1 MWLQN
6 ERNRLLSQTG
16 LDKRNSDLAPSD
28 VKPENSP
35 GVRRPLHFII
45 DLGCQLWPQFDCGF
59 AALRSVP
66 GKGPCLGAAPIK
78 RLPQRMALVFPSRL
92 LTLAGMELSQGLR
105 KVQERVAQA
114 CRRAGRQASEV
125 TLVAVTKG
133 QPPQEAKAKIP
144 LCLARLRWH
153 MIGHLQTNK
162 ARDAVHFFEMIQ
174 SIDSLRLA
182 EEVNRCAE
190 KAGRTMPILLE
201 VNVAGEASKFGY
213 RPETLLAEFDRLNGL
228 RRLEI
233 HGLMTMAPWT
243 PDPEKVRPVFRRL
256 RELKAEC
263 EARLGAP
270 LEHLSMG
277 MSSDFEVAI
286 EEGATIVR
294 VGTAIFGER
303 HRSAPAASG
312 G

>member
-1 MWLQN
+1 
-6 ERNRLLSQTG
+6 
-16 LDKRNSDLAPSD
+16 
-28 VKPENSP
+28 
-35 GVRRPLHFII
+35 
-45 DLGCQLWPQFDCGF
+45 
-59 AALRSVP
+59 
-66 GKGPCLGAAPIK
+66 
-78 RLPQRMALVFPSRL
+78 
-92 LTLAGMELSQGLR
+92 MELSEGLR
-105 KVQERVAQA
+105 EVQERIAQA
-114 CRRAGRQASEV
+114 CRRGGREASEV

-133 QPPQEAKAKIP
+133 QPPEVVRAAASLGLDLFGENKVQEAKGKIA
-144 LCLARLRWH
+144 LCPARLRWH

-190 KAGRTMPILLE
+190 KAGRTMPVLIE

-213 RPETLLAEFDRLNGL
+213 RPETLLAEFDRLNGQ

-233 HGLMTMAPWT
+233 HGLMTMAPWA

-256 RELKAEC
+256 RALKGEC

-294 VGTAIFGER
+294 VGTAIFGDR
-303 HRSAPAASG
+303 RRSAHE
-312 G
+312 